1 MSLTVGDKAPNFEA
15 KIQDGSTIKLSDY
28 LGKKVVLYFYPKDNT
43 PGCTAQS
50 CNLRDNYKA
59 LLEQGY
65 VVLGISQDS
74 EKSHIKFI
82 EKFELP
88 FDLISDPDHTVHNLY
103 GTWAL
108 KKLYGRE
115 YMGTVRTTF
124 VIDEKGIVQ
133 EVISKVKTKEHTQ
146 QILEK

>member
-1 MSLTVGDKAPNFEA
+1 MSLKVGDKAPEFEA

-50 CNLRDNYKA
+50 CNLRDNYKE
-59 LLEQGY
+59 LQNQGY
-65 VVLGISQDS
+65 AVLGVSQDS
-74 EKSHIKFI
+74 EKSHIKFK

-88 FDLISDPDHTVHNLY
+88 FDLISDPEHTVHKLY

-115 YMGTVRTTF
+115 YMGTLRTTF
-124 VIDEKGIVQ
+124 VIDETGNLSEII
-133 EVISKVKTKEHTQ
+133 EKVNTKEHTT
-146 QILEK
+146 QIFK